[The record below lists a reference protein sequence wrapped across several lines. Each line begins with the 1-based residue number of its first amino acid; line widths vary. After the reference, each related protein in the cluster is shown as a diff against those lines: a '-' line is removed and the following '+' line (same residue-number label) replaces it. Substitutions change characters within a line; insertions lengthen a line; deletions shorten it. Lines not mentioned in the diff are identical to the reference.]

1 MNEQDMNLGK
11 KIFFLNPHSII
22 KEDLIT
28 TILYNEYE
36 VYFLT
41 DETQA
46 IRLCKKF
53 RNSLLFVNIDAK
65 LANGS
70 WESLVTNILT
80 NPDTKGVLVGILTT
94 SEDNALKE
102 KYLMKIG
109 VQAGFIQLKMGV
121 KDCTKII
128 LKMLEANEAKGR
140 RKYVRAIND
149 DPSLGNFNVRVSDR
163 FEEGIVQDISS
174 VGMAV
179 TFKNTVNLPK
189 NALLKEIQLKL
200 KGTIGRTDG
209 IVLGFRGAE
218 KKTYIL
224 LFTPKINGKTKENV
238 YRFIHHALQK
248 NIANL

>member
-1 MNEQDMNLGK
+1 MDEQNMTLGK
-11 KIFFLNPHSII
+11 KVFFLNPHSII
-22 KEDLIT
+22 KEDLIQ

-36 VYFLT
+36 VYFLS

-53 RNSLLFVNIDAK
+53 RNSLLFINIDAK

-80 NPDTKGVLVGILTT
+80 NPDTEGVLVGILTT
-94 SEDNALKE
+94 SEDNSLKE
-102 KYLMKIG
+102 KYLMHIG

-121 KDCTKII
+121 KECTAII

-149 DPSLGNFNVRVSDR
+149 DPKNGRFNVRINDT
-163 FEEGIVQDISS
+163 FEEGYIHDISS
-174 VGMAV
+174 VGMAIS
-179 TFKNTVNLPK
+179 FKGVVNLPK

-200 KGTIGRTDG
+200 KGTISRTDG
-209 IVLGFRGAE
+209 IVLGFRGSE
-218 KKTYIL
+218 TKTYIL
-224 LFTPKINGKTKENV
+224 LFSPKLNGKTKENV

-248 NIANL
+248 GISSL